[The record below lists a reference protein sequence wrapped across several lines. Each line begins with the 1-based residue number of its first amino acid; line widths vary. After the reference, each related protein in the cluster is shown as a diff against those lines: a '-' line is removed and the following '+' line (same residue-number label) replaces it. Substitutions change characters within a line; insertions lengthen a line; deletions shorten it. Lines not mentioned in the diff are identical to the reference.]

1 MIIVILHEIGSAA
14 RGAPPFGGLNAA
26 KKGSR
31 KHKGAL
37 KNGYVAAEFKTK
49 PTGVGLDHEIRYIK
63 IRRFPRY
70 TK

>member
-1 MIIVILHEIGSAA
+1 MA

-49 PTGVGLDHEIRYIK
+49 ATGVRLAYEV
-63 IRRFPRY
+63 
-70 TK
+70 